1 MRLVVTYHFHP
12 PSFPSAN
19 LGTVPCDCLNE
30 VGVSCD
36 SCQHIVLGFSP
47 TYLVVHGVPTR
58 DVFPCFVSRES
69 LVSELLV
76 PSHYLFLLTSIFAI
90 IFGTSASVVVL
101 PITLLL
107 NMVLF
112 LLCATFCDGLG

>member
-36 SCQHIVLGFSP
+36 SCQHIVLGFSL
-47 TYLVVHGVPTR
+47 TYLVVHGVPRR
-58 DVFPCFVSRES
+58 DMFSCFVSRES
-69 LVSELLV
+69 LVSEMLV
-76 PSHYLFLLTSIFAI
+76 QSHYLFLLTSIFAI
-90 IFGTSASVVVL
+90 IFVTSASIVVL
-101 PITLLL
+101 LITLLL
-107 NMVLF
+107 NTVLF
-112 LLCATFCDGLG
+112 LLCAAFCDGLM